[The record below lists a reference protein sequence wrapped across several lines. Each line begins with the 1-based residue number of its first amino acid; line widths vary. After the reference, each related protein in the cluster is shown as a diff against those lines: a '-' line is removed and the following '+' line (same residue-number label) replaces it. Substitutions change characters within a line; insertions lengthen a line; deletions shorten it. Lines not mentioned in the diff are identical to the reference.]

1 MKVKQLRSHL
11 TQLQELS
18 KKLKSNSDKQNCEQ
32 TIKKCDS
39 RMNELLRKLK
49 TDNNLKTQDIDREI
63 NEFNKLINENVTLLK
78 GKLAEQQ
85 RLQQIQEQMEK
96 ERKLKEEEE
105 KKLKESEE
113 IKRRKAEIEERHRLE
128 AIARAEREAKELK
141 AEQERQNR
149 EEIEREAEMFRLEQ
163 ERRDHELASR
173 LAQDSQSS
181 VSDDWQSS
189 PTMLPRSA
197 AVINFFQIIFKI
209 IFFLIKILTKVFE
222 LFF

>member
-49 TDNNLKTQDIDREI
+49 VDNSLKVQDIDREI

-85 RLQQIQEQMEK
+85 RLQQIQEQMER
-96 ERKLKEEEE
+96 ERKLKEEED
-105 KKLKESEE
+105 KKLRESEE
-113 IKRRKAEIEERHRLE
+113 IKKRKAEIEERHRLE

-141 AEQERQNR
+141 AEQERQKR
-149 EEIEREAEMFRLEQ
+149 EEIEREAEIFRLEQ

-181 VSDDWQSS
+181 ISDDWQSS

-197 AVINFFQIIFKI
+197 AVMNSFEIIFKI
-209 IFFLIKILTKVFE
+209 SFFSNQNIEKSF
-222 LFF
+222 